1 VFLSSLLRIYRFS
14 EVKEVSMFGLGAG
27 ELMVI
32 GVIVFLLFGTKRL
45 PDIGKGLGGA
55 IREFRK
61 VKKDLSLSEDPKAP
75 QASGSAQ
82 HEKPRALAEKPDEK
96 AAGTGSKKSE

>member
-1 VFLSSLLRIYRFS
+1 
-14 EVKEVSMFGLGAG
+14 MFGLGAG
-27 ELMVI
+27 ELIVV

-61 VKKDLSLSEDPKAP
+61 VKKDLSLSQDSRAP
-75 QASGSAQ
+75 RGGGSAQ
-82 HEKPRALAEKPDEK
+82 HEKPKALAEKPDGK
-96 AAGTGSKKSE
+96 AEGTGSKKPE

>member
-1 VFLSSLLRIYRFS
+1 
-14 EVKEVSMFGLGAG
+14 MFGLGAG
-27 ELMVI
+27 ELIVV

-61 VKKDLSLSEDPKAP
+61 VKKDLSLSEDPEAP
-75 QASGSAQ
+75 RGSGSAQ
-82 HEKPRALAEKPDEK
+82 REKPKALAEKPDEK
-96 AAGTGSKKSE
+96 AEGTGSKKSD

>member
-1 VFLSSLLRIYRFS
+1 
-14 EVKEVSMFGLGAG
+14 MFGLGAG
-27 ELMVI
+27 ELIVL

-61 VKKDLSLSEDPKAP
+61 VKRDLNLSENPKAP
-75 QASGSAQ
+75 RSGGSAQ
-82 HEKPRALAEKPDEK
+82 HEKSEAPAEEPDEK
-96 AAGTGSKKSE
+96 AEETGPKK